1 MLNEHTIYLI
11 NAGID
16 GELSPA
22 EMQELEALL
31 ESSAE
36 ARAMKAEFLRLS
48 NLLDSQPDQQPP
60 EGLAKLIVDQV
71 KLPAAKP
78 SSLVATWLS
87 YIQHPAA
94 TGLAFAAGL
103 LMAVAFYQVAP
114 QHVVNTDTA
123 NMVGTMIASPQ
134 GTPATAGDSL
144 LLEAAGL
151 SGSISLRNE
160 SDFYVLNF
168 DLNSQ
173 EPFEIEVAFA
183 EAGLDFSGL
192 ARTVGGGESTDSR
205 SFDISGG
212 TLRVVNQGSHQFVL
226 FLQRSDGPGSG
237 LQEIGIGVNRLGESV
252 LEGSL
257 RFDGESS

>member
-22 EMQELEALL
+22 ETKELEALL

-60 EGLAKLIVDQV
+60 EGLTQLIVDQV
-71 KLPAAKP
+71 KLPAAKS
-78 SSLVATWLS
+78 SSLVARWLS

-134 GTPATAGDSL
+134 GSPAAAGDSL

-151 SGSISLRNE
+151 SGSVSLSNE

-183 EAGLDFSGL
+183 EAGLDFGGL
-192 ARTVGGGESTDSR
+192 ARTVDGGESTDSR

-226 FLQRSDGPGSG
+226 FLQRSDGPGFG
-237 LQEIGIGVNRLGESV
+237 PQEIGIEVNQMGERV
-252 LEGSL
+252 LKGSL
-257 RFDGESS
+257 RIEGESS